1 MYHNLN
7 LIKCWFWLDRWTIYR
22 DMFSFLHMYINNIYH
37 SNSCLVWTLWRNGTW
52 ILKKSKEFFSVDP
65 KSKGFGG
72 AYRHVYPWLGE
83 GLLLADGK
91 RWSRARRLLTPAFHF
106 NILKPYVNIYNKAT
120 DQLVVSDKIPI
131 VS

>member
-1 MYHNLN
+1 MEQEY
-7 LIKCWFWLDRWTIYR
+7 W
-22 DMFSFLHMYINNIYH
+22 
-37 SNSCLVWTLWRNGTW
+37 
-52 ILKKSKEFFSVDP
+52 KKSKEFFSVDP

>member
-1 MYHNLN
+1 MN
-7 LIKCWFWLDRWTIYR
+7 
-22 DMFSFLHMYINNIYH
+22 YIQGYFFFYLCTSII
-37 SNSCLVWTLWRNGTW
+37 SSIQIGGVWCEKMEQEYW
-52 ILKKSKEFFSVDP
+52 KKSKEFFSVDP